1 VTATSI
7 LSALPT
13 GRKQQELEVTGT
25 VGQRNTGTFIRF
37 WPNPAYFDT
46 VRFSTRRLRHTLRA
60 KAVLCARDSRLP
72 LPMKP
77 AAKKTNGT
85 MRMA

>member
-1 VTATSI
+1 MEVEIKRDGNKHFICFAD
-7 LSALPT
+7 
-13 GRKQQELEVTGT
+13 GQKQQELEVTGT

-60 KAVLCARDSRLP
+60 KAVLCP
-72 LPMKP
+72 
-77 AAKKTNGT
+77 GT
-85 MRMA
+85 HGYLYR